1 MAPRG
6 TTLRNFRC
14 DDDRWRIV
22 KMCQDLSAIR
32 DAMNSG
38 VDIRGVLHWS
48 LMDNYEWTWGY
59 DMRFGIIYVDY
70 ETQRRIPK
78 DSAKLYSR
86 IIASRELN
94 VAPDAG
100 LLVRRG
106 TLLENVPVI

>member
-1 MAPRG
+1 MVRVPAAGAGTVGGEDETPLVVDEGADVRG
-6 TTLRNFRC
+6 YFY
-14 DDDRWRIV
+14 
-22 KMCQDLSAIR
+22 
-32 DAMNSG
+32 
-38 VDIRGVLHWS
+38 WS
-48 LMDNYEWTWGY
+48 FMDNYEWTWGY

>member
-1 MAPRG
+1 MLTQTESGAAVHDPTREAFLELHLGAALDARDEGADVRG
-6 TTLRNFRC
+6 YFY
-14 DDDRWRIV
+14 
-22 KMCQDLSAIR
+22 
-32 DAMNSG
+32 
-38 VDIRGVLHWS
+38 WS
-48 LMDNYEWTWGY
+48 FMDNYEWTWGY